1 MKITT
6 GKLVAA
12 AMMAALCAVATM
24 VIAIPSPMQGY
35 VNLGDCIVLLCGWLL
50 GPWWGF
56 AAAAIGSAMAD
67 VLLSYAV
74 YAPATFLIKG
84 AMALVCGLIAHQ
96 KSQGR
101 RMVSGVAA
109 EAIMVAGYF
118 GFAGLIMGEGLAAA
132 SSVPGNLFQG
142 AVGIVAGLA
151 LYALLQKSGSFRHL
165 KQAGIIQ

>member
-1 MKITT
+1 MKMNT
-6 GKLVAA
+6 GKLVAS

-67 VLLSYAV
+67 VLLSYAI
-74 YAPATFLIKG
+74 YAPATFVIKG
-84 AMALVCGLIAHQ
+84 AMALVCGLMAHQ
-96 KSQGR
+96 GSQKR
-101 RMVSGVAA
+101 RMASGAVA
-109 EAIMVAGYF
+109 EVIMITGYF
-118 GFAGLIMGEGLAAA
+118 AFAALLMGEGLAA
-132 SSVPGNLFQG
+132 SLSIPGNLFQG
-142 AVGIVAGLA
+142 AVGIVSSLA

-165 KQAGIIQ
+165 KQAGVIK